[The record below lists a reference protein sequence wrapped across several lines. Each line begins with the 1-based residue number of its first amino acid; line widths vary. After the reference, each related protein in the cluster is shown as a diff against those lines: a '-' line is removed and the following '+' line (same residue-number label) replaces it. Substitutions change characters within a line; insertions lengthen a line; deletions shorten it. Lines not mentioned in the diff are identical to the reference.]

1 MTDELKAIEC
11 DRVRTVPEPLT
22 RWTAALLGRASQRV
36 RESFEHRMS
45 ESGLKS
51 KHYGALILLEDGPVT
66 QIELARLLW
75 VDRTTMVAIV
85 DDLEASGN
93 VKRERHPED
102 RRAYALH
109 LTALGRETLAK
120 AQRIADEVESEIF
133 SALSDAERQQ
143 LRELLSRLI

>member
-1 MTDELKAIEC
+1 MTDELKVVEY
-11 DRVRTVPEPLT
+11 DRVRAVPELLK
-22 RWTAALLGRASQRV
+22 RWTAALLGRAAQRV
-36 RESFEHRMS
+36 RESFEYRMS

-51 KHYGALILLEDGPVT
+51 KHYGALILLEDGPLT

-109 LTALGRETLAK
+109 LTALGRESLAK

-133 SALSDAERQQ
+133 SALSDDERQQ